1 MPVAEVLAVET
12 VPGGAKAL
20 LQVPARSDGDSGPRP
35 LAVMLHGAGGSPEQ
49 GLALLAPF
57 AAEAG
62 VLVLAPASAGDTW
75 DSVQGT
81 PRGNAKGTD
90 AQGIEQAVAWVR
102 ERHDID
108 ARRLVIGG
116 FSDGA
121 SCALG
126 LGLARADLFCC
137 IVALSPGFIPRTTP
151 KARPP
156 VFISHG
162 THDTVLP
169 ITRCSRLI
177 VTRLREF
184 GCDVSYREFEGGHVI
199 PPDIARQAVAWLL
212 RGPADGQRAPAGQ
225 SGHADSRARHPGE
238 HPGEHA
244 G

>member
-1 MPVAEVLAVET
+1 MPATEVVSLEAAV
-12 VPGGAKAL
+12 GGPRAL
-20 LQVPARSDGDSGPRP
+20 LQVPAATDGDSGPRP

-81 PRGNAKGTD
+81 TVGD
-90 AQGIEQAVAWVR
+90 AEGIEQAVASVR
-102 ERHDID
+102 QRWEID
-108 ARRLVIGG
+108 PQRLVIGG

-121 SCALG
+121 SCALS
-126 LGLARADLFCC
+126 LGLARCDLFCC
-137 IVALSPGFIPRTTP
+137 IVALSPGFIPRTLPTG
-151 KARPP
+151 RPP

-169 ITRCSRLI
+169 LSRCSRII
-177 VTRLREF
+177 VPRLREF
-184 GCDVSYREFEGGHVI
+184 GCEVSYREFEGGHVI

-212 RGPADGQRAPAGQ
+212 RGPADGQLGAAGQ
-225 SGHADSRARHPGE
+225 SRHADPGTRDPRDSRDSRESA
-238 HPGEHA
+238 A
-244 G
+244 